1 MSDARANWPA
11 LPLDDWRDTYGTLHM
26 GRAGRWSAA
35 PRVLRNPT
43 PGAPAPSGGTGPD
56 SAGSPAMPIAARE
69 SLAGYLL
76 ARAHQCAGWPL
87 AGALPATEHVRA
99 LEVLAAFVLAVPE
112 TDERLL
118 TLGALAVRDGRFV
131 PGGATR
137 HALGRLRLGSG
148 AACDRFL
155 SDFVR
160 IARDDALV
168 RAKAAG
174 VLPWLSRR

>member
-1 MSDARANWPA
+1 
-11 LPLDDWRDTYGTLHM
+11 
-26 GRAGRWSAA
+26 
-35 PRVLRNPT
+35 
-43 PGAPAPSGGTGPD
+43 
-56 SAGSPAMPIAARE
+56 MPIAARE

-76 ARAHQCAGWPL
+76 VRARQRAGWPF
-87 AGALPATEHVRA
+87 ARPLPATEHVRA
-99 LEVLAAFVLAVPE
+99 LEVLAAFVLTLPE

-118 TLGALAVRDGRFV
+118 TLGALAVRDGRFM

-137 HALGRLRLGSG
+137 HALDRLRLGSV

-155 SDFVR
+155 SDLVR

-174 VLPWLSRR
+174 VLPWLSPR